1 MNWLWQIF
9 DPATISAFFTQFQ
22 AEMQQPAFWVALGKI
37 MWINILL
44 SGDNA
49 LVIAMACR
57 GLPPRQRFWGMILG
71 AGVAVLL
78 RIIFTGIV
86 VTLMAL
92 PFLKLVGG
100 LALLVIAAKLLVPE
114 HEGEGG
120 VDAAAH
126 LWAAVQIVAIADI
139 VMSLDNVIAVAAA
152 ANGSIPLLVI
162 GLAIS
167 VPLIVA
173 GAALIMALLTRL
185 PALVWAGA
193 GLLGWVA
200 GEVMATDPA
209 LQPSLH
215 AFFNGPVGVGLDGSA
230 QIDRHGT
237 AVRQWRPWRRGRAG
251 DTRHHRGACRGIDL
265 AQAQAAGR
273 RAFRQS
279 GVTRPIP
286 FQAATRAPARD
297 RAPSRDHAGNIW
309 QVMPAARSTPDSG
322 RNVAKSLVFAS
333 RVYFT
338 ERFELRKI
346 MQLCPR
352 DRHIALKRLPVAVL
366 PPRRIGSRSF

>member
-1 MNWLWQIF
+1 VNWVLQIF
-9 DPATISAFFTQFQ
+9 DPATISTFFTQFQ
-22 AEMQQPAFWVALGKI
+22 AEMQHPAFWVALGKI

-44 SGDNA
+44 SGENA
-49 LVIAMACR
+49 IVIAMACR

-71 AGVAVLL
+71 AGVAVFL

-100 LALLVIAAKLLVPE
+100 VALLFIAAKLLVPE
-114 HEGEGG
+114 PDGEGET
-120 VDAAAH
+120 DAAAH

-200 GEVMATDPA
+200 GEVMATDPVVVPF
-209 LQPSLH
+209 LRGLSD
-215 AFFNGPVGVGLDGSA
+215 GPVGVQLDRMFGPIGLHFANGG
-230 QIDRHGT
+230 HG
-237 AVRQWRPWRRGRAG
+237 AEVV
-251 DTRHHRGACRGIDL
+251 CGIIGIVIVL
-265 AQAQAAGR
+265 AAGSMWR
-273 RAFRQS
+273 KRVQQKHAEH
-279 GVTRPIP
+279 
-286 FQAATRAPARD
+286 AAK
-297 RAPSRDHAGNIW
+297 
-309 QVMPAARSTPDSG
+309 AA
-322 RNVAKSLVFAS
+322 
-333 RVYFT
+333 
-338 ERFELRKI
+338 
-346 MQLCPR
+346 
-352 DRHIALKRLPVAVL
+352 
-366 PPRRIGSRSF
+366 